1 MLDDPPVPDLVAR
14 AAHGDQ
20 HAWNLLV
27 ERYARLVWSICRRH
41 RLSNADIEDVSQ
53 TVWLRLV
60 QQLDELRDARA
71 LPGWLATTTHRECIR
86 VSLANSRQRA
96 ALDRSLG
103 PDHSPDLVRQDIAAP
118 DEMVADALLQDE
130 RALALRTGFAEL
142 SPECRRLLSV
152 LLRDPPPS
160 YKEISSQ
167 LEMPI
172 GSIGPNRAR
181 CLEKLRRTTAVSA
194 LIKAETEGAKGGDER
209 VPAVER

>member
-1 MLDDPPVPDLVAR
+1 MPDDPSVPDLVAR
-14 AAHGDQ
+14 AARGDHQ
-20 HAWNLLV
+20 AWNALV

-41 RLSNADIEDVSQ
+41 YLSDADAEDVSQ

-86 VSLANSRQRA
+86 VSLAGSRQRA
-96 ALDRSLG
+96 GQDHSLG
-103 PDHSPDLVRQDIAAP
+103 LERQDLTAP
-118 DEMVADALLQDE
+118 DEVVADALLQDE
-130 RALALRTGFAEL
+130 RAAALRAGFAEL
-142 SPECRRLLSV
+142 PPECRRLLLV

-160 YKEISSQ
+160 YKEISSR

-181 CLEKLRRTTAVSA
+181 CLDKLRRTPALSA
-194 LIKAETEGAKGGDER
+194 LIKAETEGAKGGDGR
-209 VPAVER
+209 VKPPVER